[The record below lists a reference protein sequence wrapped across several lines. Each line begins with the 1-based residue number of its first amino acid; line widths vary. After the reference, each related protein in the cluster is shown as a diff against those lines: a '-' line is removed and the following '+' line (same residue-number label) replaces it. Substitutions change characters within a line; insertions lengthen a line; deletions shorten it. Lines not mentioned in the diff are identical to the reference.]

1 MKRCYVWGTHKV
13 VLKQKLGEVAKIHHL
28 FIAYSL
34 QNISAKSYHNP
45 TTLARVT
52 AKNVGDPF

>member
-1 MKRCYVWGTHKV
+1 VFHKV

-34 QNISAKSYHNP
+34 QNISAKSNP